1 MAILKKK
8 SGFEDMFFV
17 IVVLFVVIIFLLI
30 LAKSWGEI
38 RNPLNEGLTNSMPA
52 NSPVNVTTTLDQVG
66 SSTILIGKLMPML
79 LIGLIGFVLLGAS
92 VYMRHPIMMVVAV
105 ILISVAILLAVIYAN
120 VYHSIASSDS
130 FSSTTSDFA
139 IPDKIMEFLP
149 SIILVIFVGA
159 VSVTLW
165 LKSQGGAGY

>member
-17 IVVLFVVIIFLLI
+17 IVVLFVIAIFLLI

-38 RNPLNEGLTNSMPA
+38 KNPLNEGLSNSMP
-52 NSPVNVTTTLDQVG
+52 SDSSVNVTTTLNQVG
-66 SSTILIGKLMPML
+66 SSTILFGKLLPMII
-79 LIGLIGFVLLGAS
+79 IGLIGFVMLGAS
-92 VYMRHPIMMVVAV
+92 VYLRHPIMMVVAF
-105 ILISVAILLAVIYAN
+105 ILISIAILLAVIYSN

-130 FSSTTSDFA
+130 FSSTSSDFR

-149 SIILVIFVGA
+149 SILLVIFVGA
-159 VSVTLW
+159 VSLVLW
-165 LKSQGGAGY
+165 IKGQGGVGY